1 MLHTT
6 YSNWPEEQRE
16 ELFPPNSSHCCS
28 WLVVIHVTWPC
39 RIDHTT
45 GTAVSILENGVA
57 FQNDFKK
64 IKKMSQQN
72 PHEKGKDKENYRVI
86 HSNDP
91 GWSLEKNRIKKNR
104 PWNSGQ
110 MKRCCELHLF
120 RVEGRFQW
128 AILLLSTTV
137 SWEDSSWC
145 MVEEWGNAYGMEHKI
160 LGKFFCYMDHQIL
173 AQIPTEVWVSLYSIS
188 YLRHSE
194 LNWTWSWEKLFWV
207 RIGLIFF
214 SVQKPG
220 PCGISRLSQSL
231 IGLQMSQDPG
241 QDGARPIQIY
251 FSTYFGLCPD
261 FKSMP

>member
-1 MLHTT
+1 
-6 YSNWPEEQRE
+6 
-16 ELFPPNSSHCCS
+16 
-28 WLVVIHVTWPC
+28 
-39 RIDHTT
+39 
-45 GTAVSILENGVA
+45 
-57 FQNDFKK
+57 
-64 IKKMSQQN
+64 MSQQN

-91 GWSLEKNRIKKNR
+91 GWSLEKNRIKKKQTLEFR
-104 PWNSGQ
+104 TDEKMLQASSVQSGG
-110 MKRCCELHLF
+110 K
-120 RVEGRFQW
+120 VSW

-241 QDGARPIQIY
+241 QDGARSIQIY